1 MKHSLQCNRFAISFR
16 RACKKADC
24 GAGTMLGIML
34 VLAICAMLTFS
45 AVLGSVL
52 VAKHRAHAV
61 ASVAALSGAA
71 TLQRA
76 EGDACNVVA
85 STVSANNAIMESC
98 KIISDDVTV
107 KVSVPLNLPFA
118 SNVSVIV
125 RAGLEDCAKA
135 R

>member
-1 MKHSLQCNRFAISFR
+1 MKHSLQCNRFAILFR

-34 VLAICAMLTFS
+34 VLAICDMLTFS
-45 AVLGSVL
+45 AVLI
-52 VAKHRAHAV
+52 AKHRAHAV

-76 EGDACNVVA
+76 EGDACDVVA

-98 KIISDDVTV
+98 KIINDDVTV

-125 RAGLEDCAKA
+125 RAGLEDCAKV